1 MLTTFVIRLVKIK
14 REGGGKGREARK
26 EGRSGIGER
35 QGSREGR
42 RVEGRK
48 VGGRRE
54 EEREREMEGI
64 INFDDY
70 LMLVFTLY
78 VYKVEQ

>member
-54 EEREREMEGI
+54 EGREKGRG
-64 INFDDY
+64 
-70 LMLVFTLY
+70 
-78 VYKVEQ
+78 